1 MKLKPGDYI
10 EEVKGQLK
18 VRLSDP
24 RGIIIE
30 FEGSQMDFEKF
41 MDKFEIVE
49 KYMKARAKEWDEA
62 MKDKGLPAVS

>member
-1 MKLKPGDYI
+1 M
-10 EEVKGQLK
+10 K

-41 MDKFEIVE
+41 MDNFEKVE
-49 KYMKARAKEWDEA
+49 KYMKARAQEWDEA
-62 MKDKGLPAVS
+62 MKNKGLPAMTVKAPGT